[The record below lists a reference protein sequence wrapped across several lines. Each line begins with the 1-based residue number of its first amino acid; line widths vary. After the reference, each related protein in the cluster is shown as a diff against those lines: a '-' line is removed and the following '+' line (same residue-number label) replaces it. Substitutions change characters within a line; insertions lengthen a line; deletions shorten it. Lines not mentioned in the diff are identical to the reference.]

1 MGVIGVIVSH
11 ILNKELNYQTLWD
24 RKYKICVENGEEPE
38 LDKILYKERER
49 ILFEKELEWKYGVQ
63 IGKY

>member
-24 RKYKICVENGEEPE
+24 RKYKICVENGEEVE
-38 LDKILYKERER
+38 LDIIEIKNCKYMTRRVYMPILKIY
-49 ILFEKELEWKYGVQ
+49 Y
-63 IGKY
+63 